1 MKKYYWILFFINCFL
16 SINLNAQIVSFTSA
30 DLKGYLINELCV
42 DTDNDGFPDS
52 DVDINNDNEIQ
63 ISEADSVFNLT
74 ITHPGATPPII
85 YSINEVSDL
94 NNFPQLKNLTIPGD
108 IELYEI
114 SGLTLNNLTSINVSD
129 HNTIT
134 SIDLSGMPILDSIRM
149 EGNNG
154 ITYLNLQNGSSAAYF
169 SLFYTTIDG
178 IICVDSIATEYNIAA
193 IHMSSGQ
200 TPTINCTTSIS
211 ETNGNSKTI
220 YPNPTTGKIT
230 LEHIKNIDR
239 VNIFDLRGKLVFQT
253 TNRIKE
259 IDISG
264 LNEGLYFMNVHT
276 LNEKM
281 VTVKIIKK

>member
-16 SINLNAQIVSFTSA
+16 SINLNAQIVSFTNPV
-30 DLKGYLINELCV
+30 LKNYLINELCF

-74 ITHPGATPPII
+74 IVHPGATLPII

-94 NNFPQLKNLTIPGD
+94 NNFPQLKNLTILGG

-114 SGLTLNNLTSINVSD
+114 SGLTLNNLTSIDVSD

-134 SIDLSGMPILDSIRM
+134 SIDLSGIPNLNYIRM
-149 EGNNG
+149 EGNNN
-154 ITYLNLQNGSSAAYF
+154 ITYLNLQNGSYAPI
-169 SLFYTTIDG
+169 SLFYTYIDG

-193 IHMSSGQ
+193 MHMFSGQ
-200 TPTINCTTSIS
+200 TPTINCTTNIS
-211 ETNGNSKTI
+211 EEIGNSKTV

-230 LEHIKNIDR
+230 LKHIKKIDR

-253 TNRIKE
+253 NNGIKE

-264 LNEGLYFMNVHT
+264 LNEGLYFMNIHT
-276 LNEKM
+276 LSGTKIS
-281 VTVKIIKK
+281 VKIIKQ